1 VTDAVDGPAVL
12 PPNVVVGPG
21 TTVTGARAFKRFRST
36 RAPAMTLGAD
46 CEMDG
51 THFDLGPDGRLEV
64 GDWCYFAD
72 AILLVEM
79 EVRIG
84 SYVVIGWNATIADS
98 DFHPVAPAQR
108 VADAVAC
115 SPLGHGRTRPPVVCL
130 PVTID
135 DDVWIGP
142 NALILKGVHIGA
154 GAFVEPGS
162 VVTADVPPGARV
174 IGNPARPAS
183 GNGT

>member
-1 VTDAVDGPAVL
+1 MSAVDEAVTL

-21 TTVTGARAFKRFRST
+21 TTVAGELAFKRFHSCRQ
-36 RAPAMTLGAD
+36 PAISMGAN

-51 THFDLGPDGRLEV
+51 THFDLGEEGRLEI
-64 GDWCYFAD
+64 GDWCYFTNAV
-72 AILLVEM
+72 LLVEL

-84 SYVVIGWNATIADS
+84 SYVIIGWNATIADS
-98 DFHPVAPAQR
+98 DFHPIAPAER
-108 VADAVAC
+108 VTDAVAC
-115 SPLGHGRTRPPVVCL
+115 SPLGGGRPRPPVVRR

-142 NALILKGVHIGA
+142 NAVILKGVHIGA

-162 VVTADVPPGARV
+162 VVTSDVAAGTRV
-174 IGNPARPAS
+174 LGNPARAVS
-183 GNGT
+183 ETGR